1 MLIVYCFVKFANCWL
16 YYGRPY
22 CFAES
27 SLSVSHIGSAKPME
41 RVVYSGSSL
50 SSIRRNQPKQH
61 LPSNV
66 MQKLGD
72 LGIRKPFRSKRC
84 GRTRN
89 RDREPVVN
97 STGNPY
103 VSSLPPTASLGPTP
117 GHDSCP
123 SVIHLPTSPKR
134 DAIRTKAAIPTF
146 LVCNVR
152 SLAPKIDELEC
163 VINQNDVD
171 LVCVSET
178 WLSDEIPD
186 SAISMRDFI
195 LFRKDR
201 TTRGGGVAAY
211 INSAIPCKRLAA
223 LDLSGSITETLW
235 LQLRPVRLPRPVS
248 SLFIGIVYHPPQATA
263 NDNNKLYDHIQKTV
277 DLYLLDHPD
286 SLVCIVGDFN
296 PNSTNILP
304 ASFKRGCGLTQTVK
318 ILTRDTGTLDWCLTN
333 QPKMLSTPKQLPKI
347 GSSDHY
353 CFLVQQGPPRAK
365 SSKRTVTRC
374 DTRDSRIR
382 KFGQWITSFSWHEIY
397 SAISCKGKFERFHRT
412 LAGAIDR
419 FMPARVHS
427 LHSTDK
433 PWMTTKIKAW
443 ITKRQKCLASYGK
456 DSPTFKVW
464 RNKVQR
470 SIKHCKRTF
479 YNTKV
484 KNLKDTNIGRW
495 WKEVKNLSGLSNN
508 EGQWYQQLIDGTTI
522 DSVDTLCER
531 INQLFIGLISGFVLL
546 SPDDVDSFDVP

>member
-1 MLIVYCFVKFANCWL
+1 MFSF
-16 YYGRPY
+16 
-22 CFAES
+22 S
-27 SLSVSHIGSAKPME
+27 
-41 RVVYSGSSL
+41 
-50 SSIRRNQPKQH
+50 
-61 LPSNV
+61 
-66 MQKLGD
+66 
-72 LGIRKPFRSKRC
+72 
-84 GRTRN
+84 
-89 RDREPVVN
+89 
-97 STGNPY
+97 
-103 VSSLPPTASLGPTP
+103 
-117 GHDSCP
+117 
-123 SVIHLPTSPKR
+123 
-134 DAIRTKAAIPTF
+134 
-146 LVCNVR
+146 
-152 SLAPKIDELEC
+152 
-163 VINQNDVD
+163 
-171 LVCVSET
+171 
-178 WLSDEIPD
+178 
-186 SAISMRDFI
+186 
-195 LFRKDR
+195 
-201 TTRGGGVAAY
+201 
-211 INSAIPCKRLAA
+211 
-223 LDLSGSITETLW
+223 
-235 LQLRPVRLPRPVS
+235 
-248 SLFIGIVYHPPQATA
+248 
-263 NDNNKLYDHIQKTV
+263 DHIQKTV

-397 SAISCKGKFERFHRT
+397 LAISCKGKFERFHRT

-419 FMPARVHS
+419 FLPARVHS

-508 EGQWYQQLIDGTTI
+508 EGQWYQQLIDGTTV

-531 INQLFIGLISGFVLL
+531 INQFFIGLTSGFVPL
-546 SPDDVDSFDVP
+546 SPDDVDSFAVNTSEIPDELFVSPREANIALRSIKLKKAPGPDGIPNIILKQFAFELAPVIADIYITHLYVKVISHPCSRARLCVHSLSKNRPSPSRMTSGQYL